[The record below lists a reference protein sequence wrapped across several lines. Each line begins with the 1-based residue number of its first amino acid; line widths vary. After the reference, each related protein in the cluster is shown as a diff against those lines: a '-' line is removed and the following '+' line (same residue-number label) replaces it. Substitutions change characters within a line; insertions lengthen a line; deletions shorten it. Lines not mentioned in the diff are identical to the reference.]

1 MEELKKN
8 FNLPNALTLLRVL
21 SLPVFIY
28 FLFQKELV
36 YQVWAFF
43 IFALASITDLVDGYL
58 ARKWNQETEFGKFLD
73 PLADKF
79 LVIGAFTTFLF
90 LHKQIELWMVL
101 VVIIRDMLITILR
114 WLAIREGFS
123 LRTTMMGK
131 VKTAFQMGTI
141 LIILVIFMLISGPR
155 RAMINDIY
163 SLGIAN
169 GLSTFQIANQN
180 FSLFMNEWNSSTGM
194 NLQQFFNRIASF
206 LPYFGMLI
214 TTIITLLSGLR
225 YMISNSRLLKP
236 KHIMIAIRGSHAS
249 QRHSS

>member
-1 MEELKKN
+1 
-8 FNLPNALTLLRVL
+8 
-21 SLPVFIY
+21 
-28 FLFQKELV
+28 
-36 YQVWAFF
+36 
-43 IFALASITDLVDGYL
+43 
-58 ARKWNQETEFGKFLD
+58 
-73 PLADKF
+73 
-79 LVIGAFTTFLF
+79 
-90 LHKQIELWMVL
+90 
-101 VVIIRDMLITILR
+101 
-114 WLAIREGFS
+114 
-123 LRTTMMGK
+123 
-131 VKTAFQMGTI
+131 
-141 LIILVIFMLISGPR
+141 MLISGPR